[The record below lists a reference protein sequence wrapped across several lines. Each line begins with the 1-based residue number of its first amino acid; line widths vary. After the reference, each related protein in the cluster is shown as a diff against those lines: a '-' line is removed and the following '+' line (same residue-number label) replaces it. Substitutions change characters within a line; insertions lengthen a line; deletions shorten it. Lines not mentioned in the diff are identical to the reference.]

1 MSDGVYQD
9 NPKRIDDLPIMVASD
24 CIDFP
29 TFFPTP
35 FRDTSSIFFKMWWCN
50 NYTTVSQ
57 IIKSIH
63 LI

>member
-1 MSDGVYQD
+1 MSDGVYQG

-35 FRDTSSIFFKMWWCN
+35 FRDTSSIFLKCG
-50 NYTTVSQ
+50 SA
-57 IIKSIH
+57 IIIRR
-63 LI
+63 